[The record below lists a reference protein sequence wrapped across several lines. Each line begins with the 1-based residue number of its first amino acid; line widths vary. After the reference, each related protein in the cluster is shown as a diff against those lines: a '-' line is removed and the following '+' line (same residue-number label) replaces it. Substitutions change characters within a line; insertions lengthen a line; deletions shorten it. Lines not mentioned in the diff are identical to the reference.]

1 MVPVGRATLSL
12 EKLLGFHR
20 LVLEPLAAGLSLPD
34 VFGEHLFW
42 IDSDEFT
49 GAAGEDFPAL
59 VADLSDIVVNASADQ
74 AVTSFGD
81 ERLSERNRAQIFH
94 LHFASE
100 CDDVAELIG
109 FAHGF
114 VEDRRDDA
122 SVSVAWRSDVAF
134 CQLETGN
141 ETAIGFV
148 ELEVEMHA
156 IGIVWAA
163 TKTMVAWNLD
173 VARVVSGGRACGV
186 ALGRH
191 R

>member
-1 MVPVGRATLSL
+1 
-12 EKLLGFHR
+12 
-20 LVLEPLAAGLSLPD
+20 LAAGLSLPD